1 MFIRKNMKLN
11 FIRRNI
17 LFLLLIFVIFGCK
30 KPNDEPIVSENNY
43 LEPYI
48 KNLIL
53 ADTKPPYL
61 GNYYIHVDLKNL
73 ASSKTSAIT
82 FTETNQ
88 HMTRFHGA
96 SYSQL
101 EMALQ
106 GVSFKDSTTFEELE
120 ISFYYNVI
128 YDTVFNICYAN
139 YIFSDPWKN
148 VAGANVEYFKPVTL
162 SDPSSQFRFF
172 GTNSNKNYFEIR
184 YIGNNRVNGV
194 FHTIWHECCGVSTT
208 FDVYGEFSIP
218 DIRQFYK

>member
-1 MFIRKNMKLN
+1 MKLYLDYI
-11 FIRRNI
+11 IRSI
-17 LFLLLIFVIFGCK
+17 LLVILMFVIFGSK
-30 KPNDEPIVSENNY
+30 NPKDEPIVTENTY

-61 GNYYIHVDLKNL
+61 GNFYIHVDLKNL
-73 ASSKTSAIT
+73 GSSKMSEIT
-82 FTETNQ
+82 FTEINQ
-88 HMTRFHGA
+88 KMSRIHG
-96 SYSQL
+96 SSSSVL

-106 GVSFKDSTTFEELE
+106 GVSFIDSATFEELR
-120 ISFYYNVI
+120 IALYFNVI

-139 YIFSDPWKN
+139 YIFADPWKN

-162 SDPSSQFRFF
+162 SDPSSQFMFL
-172 GTNSNKNYFEIR
+172 GTNSAKHYFEIR
-184 YIGNNRVNGV
+184 YIGNNRLNGV

-208 FDVYGEFSIP
+208 YDVYGDFSIP